1 MKIRALSLMIIVVTG
16 IQLLDAART
25 GWQYHR
31 GGALNLW
38 KGFSLSG
45 MKHHKNATQLRVAD
59 LRSDGIDSYTVY
71 FPMIHPLMSVSFNIT
86 SNFYTESLELSQV
99 VNEVVTSKKN
109 LHGLFGHLPTKVPLS
124 IPKRY
129 DR

>member
-31 GGALNLW
+31 GGAINLW
-38 KGFSLSG
+38 KGFSLPG
-45 MKHHKNATQLRVAD
+45 VKHHKNATQLRVAD
-59 LRSDGIDSYTVY
+59 LKSDGVDSYTVY
-71 FPMIHPLMSVSFNIT
+71 FPVIHPLMSVSVHIT
-86 SNFYTESLELSQV
+86 SNFFTESLEYSQV
-99 VNEVVTSKKN
+99 VNELVTSKKD

-124 IPKRY
+124 IPTRY
-129 DR
+129 NR